1 MLRHVFCFVISVAL
15 AILILVSMVSDRW
28 LQKIEQHIVPSAVPL
43 PSVIVR
49 PMFVQNHIYQNELAQ
64 SNTSCE
70 ECRMDEELGRFGWDP
85 SRYPWRIVSTGVVT
99 NSSGAVHPEVLLG
112 TALAQK
118 VIWAHQHPKNCS
130 NATFMQYYHLGGGM
144 GSQLHLLGQALALAM
159 HLGRVLVLPSADPEM
174 RLIDPTFCPGA
185 HGFECWLQNIT
196 HCHPTGDVI
205 SIFKVPGVPGFSH
218 QSVPEVFRPFLASS
232 PIKRTFW
239 FYWWRA
245 QSVTYLVRFNKR
257 TREALDSLRSETL
270 FACDSPARMPVLE
283 AGTISVHVRHGRKW
297 SEASMYNFTEYK
309 NMLDHLADDSQDL
322 RVLYEEVAESN
333 ATFSYPAEAYSG
345 RKAFISTEDP
355 TVVDEALKL
364 CSAAPRWQVFYTKV
378 NRSND
383 DPWTR
388 IGSFEHARREIL
400 IGFMNLELALEADAW
415 VCTLSSNWCRLID
428 ELRMTIGRKAE
439 LALEAD
445 AWVCTLSSNWC
456 RLIDELRMTIG
467 RKASHP
473 YLSLSKGMKEPCRP
487 AEPHCYLSV

>member
-1 MLRHVFCFVISVAL
+1 MSIFVCITAYEPLPLHGITARHGVFVNDGASKADKAGRL
-15 AILILVSMVSDRW
+15 PA
-28 LQKIEQHIVPSAVPL
+28 VPSV
-43 PSVIVR
+43 VR
-49 PMFVQNHIYQNELAQ
+49 PRFVQNHIYKQELAWP
-64 SNTSCE
+64 NTSCE
-70 ECRMDEELGRFGWDP
+70 ACRMDEELRHFGWDP
-85 SRYPWRIVSTGVVT
+85 RRYPWRMVLRAAARKGNGT
-99 NSSGAVHPEVLLG
+99 AYPEVLFG
-112 TALAQK
+112 TALAQRA
-118 VIWAHQHPKNCS
+118 IWEHQHPKNCS
-130 NATFMQYYHLGGGM
+130 NATFIQYFHLGGGI

-159 HLGRVLVLPSADPEM
+159 HLGRVLVLPSADPAM

-196 HCHPTGDVI
+196 HCHPTGDVL

-218 QSVPEVFRPFLASS
+218 QSVPELFRPFLASS

-283 AGTISVHVRHGRKW
+283 AGAISVHVRHGRKW

-309 NMLDHLADDSQDL
+309 NILDHLADDSQDL

-345 RKAFISTEDP
+345 RKAFLSTEDP
-355 TVVDEALKL
+355 KVVDEALKL
-364 CSAAPRWQVFYTKV
+364 CAAEPRWQVFYTKV
-378 NRSND
+378 NRSNED
-383 DPWTR
+383 SWTNIR
-388 IGSFEHARREIL
+388 SFEHARREIL
-400 IGFMNLELALEADAW
+400 IGFMNL
-415 VCTLSSNWCRLID
+415 
-428 ELRMTIGRKAE
+428 E

-487 AEPHCYLSV
+487 AEPHCYLNF